1 MGYSWV
7 TNEDTSG
14 ETLQEFE
21 AIVDQEAHKPYRGYV
36 PWTVAAIMVALWWAV
51 TQLGWVSAT
60 ALPSPGSV
68 VHQFIKVAVAGY
80 SGVPL
85 MESIIY
91 SMGRILVGFVL
102 AIIVGVPVGFL
113 MASNEWIFLSI
124 DPLLQFLRPI
134 PPLAYI
140 PVLVVWFGIGEVSK
154 VLLIFFCSIPIIIIS
169 AMSGVKMVHETRL
182 RVAQCLGASRWQTFR
197 YVVLPSALPE
207 IFTGMR
213 VGIGIAWTCLV
224 AAEMIAASKGLG
236 WMIEAAG
243 GELQMGV
250 VFVGIVVI
258 GILGYGMELVIRS
271 IEHQVIPWQ
280 GKA

>member
-1 MGYSWV
+1 MGYGWV

-21 AIVDQEAHKPYRGYV
+21 AMVDQETHKPYRGYV
-36 PWTVAAIMVALWWAV
+36 PWTVAAVMVALWWAI
-51 TQLGWVSAT
+51 THLGWVSAT

-68 VHQFIKVAVAGY
+68 VHDFIKVALVGY

-85 MESIIY
+85 LESIIY
-91 SMGRILVGFVL
+91 SMGRIFVGFVL

-169 AMSGVKMVHETRL
+169 AMSGVKMVQETRL

-258 GILGYGMELVIRS
+258 GILGYGMELVIRT
-271 IEHQVIPWQ
+271 IEHQVIPWK

>member
-1 MGYSWV
+1 MGYSYV
-7 TNEDTSG
+7 DPVPVG
-14 ETLQEFE
+14 EEGLEGQEELMRFQ
-21 AIVDQEAHKPYRGYV
+21 DRKMYRAYV
-36 PWTVAAIMVALWWAV
+36 PWTVAAVVISLWWFV
-51 TQLGWVSAT
+51 TAMQWVSAT
-60 ALPSPGSV
+60 ALPSPQAVMRDFISV
-68 VHQFIKVAVAGY
+68 TVVGY
-80 SGVPL
+80 AGVPL
-85 MESIIY
+85 LESLVY
-91 SMGRILVGFVL
+91 SVGRVLVGFVM
-102 AIIVGVPVGFL
+102 AILIGVPIGFL
-113 MASNEWIFLSI
+113 VASNEWIFLSI

-169 AMSGVKMVHETRL
+169 TMSGVKMVQETRM
-182 RVAQCLGASRWQTFR
+182 RVAQCLGASKRQIFR

-213 VGIGIAWTCLV
+213 VGIGISWTCLV

-243 GELQMGV
+243 SELQMGV

-258 GILGYGMELVIRS
+258 GFLGYGMELMIRS
-271 IEHQVIPWQ
+271 AEHRLIPWK
-280 GKA
+280 GKG